1 MMRYVRQTVLKE
13 FGEVAQQ
20 KLANASVLVVGV
32 GGLGIPVLQYLNAMG
47 VGTLGLVEADIV
59 DITNLQRQVLYT
71 EAEVG
76 ASKLATAIN
85 KLKAQNST
93 TTFKQYNTFLTKEN
107 VLDIVSGFDVVVD
120 ASDNFATR
128 YLVND
133 ACVILNKPFVSG
145 AIQGFEGQLS
155 VFNYKGGP
163 TYRCL
168 FPNMPAAN
176 EIPNC
181 NENGVLGVVPGII
194 GNLQAL
200 ETVKLITEIGE
211 VLSGELLLFNGLHQ
225 LYNKIKF
232 TAVKENLE
240 RTSLEDSY
248 GDNGCSTGLSIAI
261 KDFKALISTGKN
273 LQLVDVRTLEEFNE
287 YHIKNST
294 HIPMSDLKIHQSKIE
309 KNKPV
314 YVICQSGKRSRIAQ
328 SQLLEKEIKVI
339 NVEGGINAYR
349 SLEIAH

>member
-20 KLANASVLVVGV
+20 KLANASVLVVGI

-133 ACVILNKPFVSG
+133 ACVILDKPFVSG

-155 VFNYKGGP
+155 IFNYKGGP

-225 LYNKIKF
+225 AYNKIKF

-240 RTSLEDSY
+240 RTSLENSY

-261 KDFKALISTGKN
+261 KDFKSLISTGKN

-294 HIPMSDLKIHQSKIE
+294 HIPLLELDKHQSKIE
-309 KNKPV
+309 KNKTV
-314 YVICQSGKRSRIAQ
+314 YVICQSGKRSSIAQ
-328 SQLLEKEIKVI
+328 SQLLEKEITVI

>member
-1 MMRYVRQTVLKE
+1 MKRYVRQTVLKE
-13 FGEVAQQ
+13 FGLAAQE
-20 KLANASVLVVGV
+20 KLSKAKVLVIGV

-47 VGTLGLVEADIV
+47 VGTLGLVEADTI

-76 ASKLATAIN
+76 ASKIGTAIE
-85 KLKAQNST
+85 KLRAQNST
-93 TTFKQYNTFLTKEN
+93 TLFKQYNTFLTKEN

-168 FPNMPAAN
+168 FPNMPSAN

-181 NENGVLGVVPGII
+181 NDNGVLGVVPGII

-200 ETVKLITEIGE
+200 ETVKLLTGIGE
-211 VLSGELLLFNGLHQ
+211 VLSGELLLFNGLQ
-225 LYNKIKF
+225 QTYNKIKF

-240 RTSLEDSY
+240 RTVLEGSY
-248 GDNGCSTGLSIAI
+248 GDNGCSLGSLIDI
-261 KDFKALISTGKN
+261 QDFKKIVNTDASF
-273 LQLVDVRTLEEFNE
+273 QLVDVRTIEEYNA
-287 YHIKNST
+287 YHIPNST
-294 HIPMSDLKIHQSKIE
+294 HIPLAELGFHHSKIE
-309 KNKPV
+309 KETTV
-314 YVICQSGKRSRIAQ
+314 YVICQSGKRSKMAQ
-328 SQLLEKEIKVI
+328 NLLKENNINVI

-349 SLEIAH
+349 SLETV

>member
-1 MMRYVRQTVLKE
+1 MKMRYIRQTVLKE
-13 FGEVAQQ
+13 FGEVAQE
-20 KLANASVLVVGV
+20 KLTNAKVIVVGV

-47 VGTLGLVEADIV
+47 VGTLGLVEADTI

-93 TTFKQYNTFLTKEN
+93 TIFKQYNTFLTKEN
-107 VLDIVSGFDVVVD
+107 VLDIVSGFDVIVD

-155 VFNYKGGP
+155 VFNYQGGP

-181 NENGVLGVVPGII
+181 NDNGVLGVVPGII

-200 ETVKLITEIGE
+200 ETVKLITGVGE
-211 VLSGELLLFNGLHQ
+211 VLSGQLLLFNGLQ
-225 LYNKIKF
+225 QTYNKIKF
-232 TAVKENLE
+232 TTVKENLK
-240 RTSLEDSY
+240 RTELEDSY
-248 GDNGCSTGLSIAI
+248 GDNGCSVGLSINI
-261 KDFKALISTGKN
+261 KDFK
-273 LQLVDVRTLEEFNE
+273 QLVNTNTSFQLIDVRTIEEYNVF
-287 YHIKNST
+287 HIPSST
-294 HIPMSDLKIHQSKIE
+294 HIPLAELGIHHSKV
-309 KNKPV
+309 KKDTTV
-314 YVICQSGKRSRIAQ
+314 YVICQSGMRSKMAQ
-328 SQLLEKEIKVI
+328 NQLLKNSINVI
-339 NVEGGINAYR
+339 DVEGGINAYR
-349 SLEIAH
+349 SLETV

>member
-13 FGEVAQQ
+13 FGLAAQE
-20 KLANASVLVVGV
+20 KLSKAKVLVIGV

-47 VGTLGLVEADIV
+47 VGTLGLVEADTI

-76 ASKLATAIN
+76 ASKLATAVQ

-93 TTFKQYNTFLTKEN
+93 TVFKQYNTFLTKEN

-133 ACVILNKPFVSG
+133 ACVILKKPFVSG

-168 FPNMPAAN
+168 FPNMPSAN

-181 NENGVLGVVPGII
+181 NDNGVLGVVPGII

-200 ETVKLITEIGE
+200 ETVKLIAGIGE

-225 LYNKIKF
+225 SYNKIKF

-240 RTSLEDSY
+240 RTVLEDSY
-248 GDNGCSTGLSIAI
+248 GDNGCSLGASINI
-261 KDFKALISTGKN
+261 QDFIELVHTKTSF
-273 LQLVDVRTLEEFNE
+273 QLLDVRTIEEYNT
-287 YHIKNST
+287 YHIPNST
-294 HIPMSDLKIHQSKIE
+294 HIPLTELGFHHSKIE
-309 KNKPV
+309 KETTV
-314 YVICQSGKRSRIAQ
+314 YVICQSGKRSKMAQ
-328 SQLLEKEIKVI
+328 NQLLEIEITVI

-349 SLEIAH
+349 SLEIAN